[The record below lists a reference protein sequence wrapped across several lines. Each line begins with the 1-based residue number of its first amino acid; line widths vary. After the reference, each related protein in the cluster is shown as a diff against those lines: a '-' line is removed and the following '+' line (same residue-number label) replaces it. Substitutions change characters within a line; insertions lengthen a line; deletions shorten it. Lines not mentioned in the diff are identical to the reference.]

1 MSAYL
6 RTTRECPFEQLKSE
20 LRQPLDA
27 SFQENELGT
36 IQLCVET
43 LSEPKEPGWLASLL
57 GDRATG
63 PVHLAVVLTE
73 SHLVWARYS
82 AATGTNVI
90 AADLRFIRV
99 KPFAS
104 LFNRDQGLEISGVV
118 GDVKGSG
125 KGGGVQGYLGLGPE
139 PATTKLIEAVQAAIL
154 ALNPDSGRKWP
165 AWMGK

>member
-1 MSAYL
+1 MSDYL

-20 LRQPLDA
+20 LRQPLET

-43 LSEPKEPGWLASLL
+43 LSEPKELGWLASLL
-57 GDRATG
+57 GDHATG

-99 KPFAS
+99 KPFTS
-104 LFNRDQGLEISGVV
+104 FFNRDQGLEISGVV

-125 KGGGVQGYLGLGPE
+125 KGGVQGYLGLGPE

-154 ALNPDSGRKWP
+154 VLNPDSGRKWP

>member
-1 MSAYL
+1 MSDYL
-6 RTTRECPFEQLKSE
+6 RTTRECPFEQLKAE
-20 LRQPLDA
+20 LRQPLET

-36 IQLCVET
+36 VQLCVET

-57 GDRATG
+57 GEQPTG
-63 PVHLAVVLTE
+63 PIFLAVVLTE

-90 AADLRFIRV
+90 AADLRFIQV

-104 LFNRDQGLEISGVV
+104 FFNRDQGLAISGVV
-118 GDVKGSG
+118 GDVRGSAR
-125 KGGGVQGYLGLGPE
+125 GGGVQGYLGLGPE
-139 PATTKLIEAVQAAIL
+139 PASAKLIEAVQTAIL